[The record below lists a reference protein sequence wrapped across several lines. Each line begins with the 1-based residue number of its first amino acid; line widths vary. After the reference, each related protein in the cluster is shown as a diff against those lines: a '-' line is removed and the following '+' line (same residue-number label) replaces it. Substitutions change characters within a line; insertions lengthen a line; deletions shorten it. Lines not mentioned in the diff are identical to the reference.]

1 MALGA
6 QCRGRGRRP
15 TRKIIVVGFDGSD
28 DAVAAI
34 KDGKLLATGLQ
45 PAVLISQLAVQ
56 QADAFITD
64 GETGEDEKQSIDCV
78 VINAANA
85 ETYTLVD
92 LSRPFTTMA
101 VGDLSPT
108 RHRRLA

>member
-6 QCRGRGRRP
+6 VAAVEAAGLTARSSSPASTAAP
-15 TRKIIVVGFDGSD
+15 TRSH
-28 DAVAAI
+28 AI

-85 ETYTLVD
+85 DTYTLFA
-92 LSRPFTTMA
+92 LE
-101 VGDLSPT
+101 
-108 RHRRLA
+108 

>member
-6 QCRGRGRRP
+6 VAAVEAAGLTG
-15 TRKIIVVGFDGSD
+15 KVIIAGFDGSP

-85 ETYTLVD
+85 DNYTLFA
-92 LSRPFTTMA
+92 LE
-101 VGDLSPT
+101 
-108 RHRRLA
+108 